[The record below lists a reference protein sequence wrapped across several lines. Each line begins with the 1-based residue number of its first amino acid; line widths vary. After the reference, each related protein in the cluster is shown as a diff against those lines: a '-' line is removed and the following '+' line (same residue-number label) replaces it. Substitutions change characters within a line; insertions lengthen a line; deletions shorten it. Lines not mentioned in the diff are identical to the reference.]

1 MAVSIA
7 SLNSAIAT
15 VGVASVVFTT
25 VIGGNEI
32 WQFCS
37 STACFVAQ
45 GAAPVAAA
53 AEGSIFVPAGVPILI
68 HGNDGAKLAVI
79 QQAAGG
85 LATLSRVN
93 FV

>member
-7 SLNSAIAT
+7 SLNSAFVT
-15 VGVASVVFTT
+15 VGVASTMFST

-37 STACFVAQ
+37 STACFIAQ
-45 GAAPVAAA
+45 GEAPAAA
-53 AEGSIFVPAGVPILI
+53 AAAGSVFVPAGVPILI

-85 LATLSRVN
+85 SATLSRVN